1 MKNALAM
8 VLFVFTLAQSASA
21 SADNLSF
28 TELKLA
34 DSTTDACIANCA
46 NQNAACKRVCPTTLS
61 TPCLMACDSQ
71 AQICRESCRP
81 R

>member
-8 VLFVFTLAQSASA
+8 VLFFLTLAQSTSA

-28 TELKLA
+28 AGLRLA
-34 DSTTDACIANCA
+34 DRTTDACMANCA
-46 NQNAACKRVCPTTLS
+46 NQNAACRRVCPTTLS

-71 AQICRESCRP
+71 AQTCRESCRT